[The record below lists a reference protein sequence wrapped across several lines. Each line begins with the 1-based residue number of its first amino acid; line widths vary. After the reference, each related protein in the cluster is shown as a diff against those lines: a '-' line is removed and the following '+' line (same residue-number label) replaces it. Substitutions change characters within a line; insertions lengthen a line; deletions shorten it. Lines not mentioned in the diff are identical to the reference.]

1 MNLSVPPRLHSAQNP
16 IAFTVADDCG
26 RTKASSLDTVQQ
38 ADPMLCRRG
47 LSAGDAGTLAI
58 LDVVRDAS
66 NPVGVVND
74 SVSVARSGRAR
85 DTGMSLPLVA
95 DDGAN
100 TVAAEPTSA
109 EIDCLDVHS
118 LGLALPNGR
127 QLLSNVSFSAG
138 FHVVDSPQ
146 PFSGPLAFDLRV
158 RVESRRTVAHCLWLS
173 DCQIADTAIVIVS

>member
-1 MNLSVPPRLHSAQNP
+1 MNLSVPPRLHSAESL
-16 IAFTVADDCG
+16 IALTVADDCG
-26 RTKASSLDTVQQ
+26 RNKVSSFDAVQQ
-38 ADPMLCRRG
+38 ADPISRRRG
-47 LSAGDAGTLAI
+47 LSAGDAGTMAI

-74 SVSVARSGRAR
+74 SVSLARSGRAR
-85 DTGMSLPLVA
+85 DTGMSLTLVA

-127 QLLSNVSFSAG
+127 QLLSNVSFSARPG
-138 FHVVDSPQ
+138 SLTAIIGP
-146 PFSGPLAFDLRV
+146 SGAA
-158 RVESRRTVAHCLWLS
+158 SRRWPNWWAGPS
-173 DCQIADTAIVIVS
+173 PRPRAR